1 MDMGLL
7 KIINDIIKISHTGAL
22 ECVSED
28 LEGLTD
34 IKRNINVKIRNLP
47 IFFRKIRDKIK

>member
-1 MDMGLL
+1 MGFL
-7 KIINDIIKISHTGAL
+7 KIINNIIKISHTGAL
-22 ECVSED
+22 ESVSED

-47 IFFRKIRDKIK
+47 IFFQKIRDKIK

>member
-1 MDMGLL
+1 MGLL

-22 ECVSED
+22 ESVSED

-47 IFFRKIRDKIK
+47 ISSQKIRNKIK